1 MQTAFPTEAQLTG
14 RSSGLISQHTTG
26 HSSIK
31 WLHEVGNALGSSDG
45 KEEGKRDGRSD
56 GSNDG
61 TGDGSGVG
69 LQSTRSVAPW
79 HSVGQH
85 SGQPISSNGNA
96 SQSGRLKSTHNG
108 GRLNGSS
115 SKHAFGHLSIKY
127 EHSVG
132 MADGT
137 GLGRSVGKS
146 VGSLDGKGEGNTVG
160 PGDGTGEGRSVGV
173 DDGTDD
179 GKYVGPGDGSDD
191 GNGVGLQSIRS

>member
-1 MQTAFPTEAQLTG
+1 M
-14 RSSGLISQHTTG
+14 ISQHAIG

-31 WLHEVGNALGSSDG
+31 WLHEVGNALGSGDG

-56 GSNDG
+56 GLIDG

-69 LQSTRSVAPW
+69 LQSTRSFAPW

-85 SGQPISSNGNA
+85 PGQPLSSNGKA
-96 SQSGRLKSTHNG
+96 SQSGRPKSTHNG
-108 GRLNGSS
+108 GRTDGSA
-115 SKHAFGHLSIKY
+115 SKHDVGHSSIKY

-146 VGSLDGKGEGNTVG
+146 VGSPDGKGEGSTVG
-160 PGDGTGEGRSVGV
+160 PVDGTGEGRSVGS
-173 DDGTDD
+173 DDGTED
-179 GKYVGPGDGSDD
+179 GKSVGPGDGSGD